1 MSNKNFHIKNGLSV
15 GTGTEVIT
23 SAGAG
28 TFPSATISGDL
39 TVDTSTL
46 KVDSSNN
53 RVGIGDASPTTALHV
68 ATGTNSSGLI
78 DVIRLENSGTSAN
91 DGPRIQLT
99 AGDSTSGAGIGALG
113 VSLNSAHLVFHSGG
127 NNERMRLDN
136 LGRLGIN
143 TDSPSMILNVHHS
156 DQDGLR
162 FNTTNTSETYIDFG
176 DTDDNDVGRISYDHA
191 DNSMS
196 FRTNATQFLKL
207 STQGTLNFTTP
218 TTFSGQGDSLIG
230 LHSNNYMYMYG
241 GSAGLILHDNSA
253 GSNRMLIRD
262 SGSIELQTSGTER
275 MKIASDGY
283 MTLSRGG
290 ADYGLQI
297 RSTSN
302 RSGLVIDKPGTS
314 TIMGSA
320 LVVAADERFK
330 LGTASYYHVEMK
342 QNGDTKINQ
351 NLLLTD
357 SFGLRAYSGYF
368 SAGTST
374 GTFIFNTYG
383 SGVYEITAAFGHY
396 GYIQNYGC
404 FKKAICSNGQGYVSS
419 NSIEVTD
426 IATPVVT
433 TNGGSWSF
441 SGYNSS
447 SVPSGSNTTGTVRVR
462 KAAGTYGGGGY
473 YFVEVRGNQ
482 SS

>member
-1 MSNKNFHIKNGLSV
+1 MSNKNFLIKNGLSI
-15 GTGTEVIT
+15 GADNEVIS
-23 SAGAG
+23 SARAASL
-28 TFPSATISGDL
+28 TSATITGDL
-39 TVDTSTL
+39 TVDGSTL
-46 KVDSSNN
+46 KVKSSNDT
-53 RVGIGDASPTTALHV
+53 VGIGTTDP
-68 ATGTNSSGLI
+68 NMK
-78 DVIRLENSGTSAN
+78 
-91 DGPRIQLT
+91 
-99 AGDSTSGAGIGALG
+99 
-113 VSLNSAHLVFHSGG
+113 LNISHA
-127 NNERMRLDN
+127 
-136 LGRLGIN
+136 
-143 TDSPSMILNVHHS
+143 

-162 FNTTNTSETYIDFG
+162 FNTANDAETFIDFG
-176 DTDDNDVGRISYDHA
+176 DTDDNDVGQISYDHA
-191 DNSMS
+191 DNHMA
-196 FRTNATQFLKL
+196 FKTNATEYLKL
-207 STQGTLNFTTP
+207 TSQGTLNFTTP

-262 SGSIELQTSGTER
+262 SGSIELQTGGAER
-275 MKIASDGY
+275 MKINSDGY
-283 MTLSRGG
+283 MTLSRDGG
-290 ADYGLQI
+290 DYGLQI

-314 TIMGSA
+314 TIMGSL
-320 LVVAADERFK
+320 LVLSSDETYR

-396 GYIQNYGC
+396 GYIPSYGC

-419 NSIEVTD
+419 NSISVTD
-426 IATPVVT
+426 IATEIST

-441 SGYNSS
+441 SGYNST
-447 SVPSGSNTTGTVRVR
+447 SVPSGSNTTGTVRVV
-462 KAAGTYGGGGY
+462 KNAGTYGGGGY

>member
-1 MSNKNFHIKNGLSV
+1 MTNKNFLIKNGLSI
-15 GTGTEVIT
+15 GADNEVIS
-23 SAGAG
+23 SARAAS
-28 TFPSATISGDL
+28 FESASINGDL
-39 TVDTSTL
+39 TVDSTTL

-53 RVGIGDASPTTALHV
+53 RVGIGDASPTTTLHV

-113 VSLNSAHLVFHSGG
+113 ASLNSAHLVFHSGG

-143 TDSPSMILNVHHS
+143 TDSPSMILNVHHQ

-162 FNTTNTSETYIDFG
+162 FNTTTTSESFIDFG
-176 DTDDNDVGRISYDHA
+176 DTDDNDAGRISYDHA
-191 DNSMS
+191 DDQMA
-196 FRTNATQFLKL
+196 FRTGA
-207 STQGTLNFTTP
+207 
-218 TTFSGQGDSLIG
+218 
-230 LHSNNYMYMYG
+230 
-241 GSAGLILHDNSA
+241 A
-253 GSNRMLIRD
+253 
-262 SGSIELQTSGTER
+262 ER
-275 MKIASDGY
+275 VTINSDGY
-283 MTLSRGG
+283 TTLSRAG

-297 RSTSN
+297 RSSSN

-320 LVVAADERFK
+320 LVVGADERFK
-330 LGTASYYHVEMK
+330 LGTASYYHIEMK
-342 QNGDTKINQ
+342 QNGDTKINN
-351 NLLLTD
+351 NLLLAD

-396 GYIQNYGC
+396 GYIPSYGC

-419 NSIEVTD
+419 NSISVTD
-426 IATPVVT
+426 IATEIST

-447 SVPSGSNTTGTVRVR
+447 SVPSGSNTTGTVRVV
-462 KAAGTYGGGGY
+462 KNAGSYGGGGY
-473 YFVEVRGNQ
+473 YFVEIRGNQ
-482 SS
+482 SA

>member
-1 MSNKNFHIKNGLSV
+1 MSNKNFLIKNGLSI
-15 GTGTEVIT
+15 GADNEVIS
-23 SAGAG
+23 SARAAS
-28 TFPSATISGDL
+28 FSSASITGDL
-39 TVDTSTL
+39 TVDSTTL

-162 FNTTNTSETYIDFG
+162 FNTTNTSETFIDFG

-191 DNSMS
+191 DNQMA
-196 FRTNATQFLKL
+196 FRTNA
-207 STQGTLNFTTP
+207 
-218 TTFSGQGDSLIG
+218 
-230 LHSNNYMYMYG
+230 
-241 GSAGLILHDNSA
+241 A
-253 GSNRMLIRD
+253 
-262 SGSIELQTSGTER
+262 ER
-275 MKIASDGY
+275 VTINSDGY
-283 MTLSRGG
+283 MIVARDG

-297 RSTSN
+297 RSSSN

-320 LVVAADERFK
+320 LVVASDERFK

-342 QNGDTKINQ
+342 QNGDTKINN
-351 NLLLTD
+351 NLLLSD
-357 SFGLRAYSGYF
+357 NFGLRAYSGYF
-368 SAGTST
+368 AAGTST
-374 GTFIFNTYG
+374 GTFDFNTYG
-383 SGVYEITAAFGHY
+383 AGVYEVTAAFGHY
-396 GYIQNYGC
+396 GYINGYGC
-404 FKKAICSNGQGYVSS
+404 FKKAICSNGAGYSS
-419 NSIEVTD
+419 STSITAID
-426 IATPVVT
+426 IATEIT
-433 TNGGSWSF
+433 TTTGGSWSF
-441 SGYNSS
+441 GGFS
-447 SVPSGSNTTGTVRVR
+447 SGSNTTSHIRVT
-462 KAAGTYGGGGY
+462 KNAGNYGGGGF

-482 SS
+482 SA

>member
-1 MSNKNFHIKNGLSV
+1 MSNKNFLIKNGLSI
-15 GTGTEVIT
+15 GADNEVIS
-23 SAGAG
+23 SARAASL
-28 TFPSATISGDL
+28 TSATITGDL
-39 TVDTSTL
+39 TVDGSTL
-46 KVDSSNN
+46 KVKSSNDT
-53 RVGIGDASPTTALHV
+53 VGIGTTDP
-68 ATGTNSSGLI
+68 NMK
-78 DVIRLENSGTSAN
+78 
-91 DGPRIQLT
+91 
-99 AGDSTSGAGIGALG
+99 
-113 VSLNSAHLVFHSGG
+113 LNISHA
-127 NNERMRLDN
+127 
-136 LGRLGIN
+136 
-143 TDSPSMILNVHHS
+143 

-162 FNTTNTSETYIDFG
+162 FNTANDAETFIDFG
-176 DTDDNDVGRISYDHA
+176 DTDDNDVGQISYDHA
-191 DNSMS
+191 DNHMA
-196 FRTNATQFLKL
+196 FKTNATEYLKL
-207 STQGTLNFTTP
+207 TSQGTLNFTTP

-262 SGSIELQTSGTER
+262 SGSIELQTGGAER
-275 MKIASDGY
+275 MKINSDGY
-283 MTLSRGG
+283 MTLSRDGG
-290 ADYGLQI
+290 DYGLQI

-314 TIMGSA
+314 TIMGSL
-320 LVVAADERFK
+320 LVLSSDETYR

-396 GYIQNYGC
+396 GYIPSYGC

-419 NSIEVTD
+419 NSISVTD
-426 IATPVVT
+426 IATEITT

-441 SGYNSS
+441 SGYNST
-447 SVPSGSNTTGTVRVR
+447 SVPSGSNTTGTVRVV
-462 KAAGTYGGGGY
+462 KNAGTYGGGGY
-473 YFVEVRGNQ
+473 YFVEIRGNQ

>member
-1 MSNKNFHIKNGLSV
+1 MSNKNFLIKNGLSI
-15 GTGTEVIT
+15 GADNEVIS
-23 SAGAG
+23 SARAASL
-28 TFPSATISGDL
+28 TSATITGDL
-39 TVDTSTL
+39 TVDGSTL
-46 KVDSSNN
+46 KVNSSND
-53 RVGIGDASPTTALHV
+53 RVGIGTTDP
-68 ATGTNSSGLI
+68 NMK
-78 DVIRLENSGTSAN
+78 
-91 DGPRIQLT
+91 
-99 AGDSTSGAGIGALG
+99 
-113 VSLNSAHLVFHSGG
+113 LNIS
-127 NNERMRLDN
+127 
-136 LGRLGIN
+136 
-143 TDSPSMILNVHHS
+143 HS

-162 FNTTNTSETYIDFG
+162 FNTTNTSESFIDFG
-176 DTDDNDVGRISYDHA
+176 DTDDNDVGQISYDHA
-191 DNSMS
+191 DNHMA
-196 FRTNATQFLKL
+196 FKTNATEYLKL
-207 STQGTLNFTTP
+207 TSQGTLNFTTP

-262 SGSIELQTSGTER
+262 SGSIELQTGGAER
-275 MKIASDGY
+275 MKINSDGY
-283 MTLSRGG
+283 MTLSRDGG
-290 ADYGLQI
+290 DYGLQI

-314 TIMGSA
+314 TIMGSL
-320 LVVAADERFK
+320 LVLSSDETYR

-357 SFGLRAYSGYF
+357 SFGFRAYSGYF

-396 GYIQNYGC
+396 GYIPSYGC

-419 NSIEVTD
+419 NSISVTD
-426 IATPVVT
+426 IATEIST

-441 SGYNSS
+441 SGYNST
-447 SVPSGSNTTGTVRVR
+447 SVPSGSNTTGTVRVV
-462 KAAGTYGGGGY
+462 KNAGTYGGGGY

>member
-1 MSNKNFHIKNGLSV
+1 MSNKNFLIKNGLSI
-15 GTGTEVIT
+15 GADNEVIS
-23 SAGAG
+23 SARAASL
-28 TFPSATISGDL
+28 TSATITGDL
-39 TVDTSTL
+39 TVDGSTL
-46 KVDSSNN
+46 KVKSSNDT
-53 RVGIGDASPTTALHV
+53 VGIGTTDP
-68 ATGTNSSGLI
+68 NMK
-78 DVIRLENSGTSAN
+78 
-91 DGPRIQLT
+91 
-99 AGDSTSGAGIGALG
+99 
-113 VSLNSAHLVFHSGG
+113 LNISHA
-127 NNERMRLDN
+127 
-136 LGRLGIN
+136 
-143 TDSPSMILNVHHS
+143 

-162 FNTTNTSETYIDFG
+162 FNTANDAETFIDFG
-176 DTDDNDVGRISYDHA
+176 DTDDNDVGQISYDHA
-191 DNSMS
+191 DNHMA
-196 FRTNATQFLKL
+196 FKTNATEYLKL
-207 STQGTLNFTTP
+207 TSQGTLNFTTP

-230 LHSNNYMYMYG
+230 LHSNNYLYMYG

-262 SGSIELQTSGTER
+262 SGSIELQTGGAER
-275 MKIASDGY
+275 MKINSDGY
-283 MTLSRGG
+283 MTLSRDGG
-290 ADYGLQI
+290 DYGLQI

-314 TIMGSA
+314 TIMGSL
-320 LVVAADERFK
+320 LVLSSDETYR

-396 GYIQNYGC
+396 GYIPSYGC

-419 NSIEVTD
+419 NSISVTD
-426 IATPVVT
+426 IATEIST

-441 SGYNSS
+441 SGYNST
-447 SVPSGSNTTGTVRVR
+447 SVPSGSNTTGTVRVV
-462 KAAGTYGGGGY
+462 KNAGTYGGGGY

>member
-1 MSNKNFHIKNGLSV
+1 MSNKNFLIKNGLSI
-15 GTGTEVIT
+15 GADNEVIS
-23 SAGAG
+23 SARAASL
-28 TFPSATISGDL
+28 TAATITGDL
-39 TVDTSTL
+39 TVDGSTL
-46 KVDSSNN
+46 KVNSSND
-53 RVGIGDASPTTALHV
+53 RVGIGTTSP
-68 ATGTNSSGLI
+68 NMK
-78 DVIRLENSGTSAN
+78 
-91 DGPRIQLT
+91 
-99 AGDSTSGAGIGALG
+99 
-113 VSLNSAHLVFHSGG
+113 LNISHA
-127 NNERMRLDN
+127 
-136 LGRLGIN
+136 
-143 TDSPSMILNVHHS
+143 

-162 FNTTNTSETYIDFG
+162 FNTTNTSESFIDFG
-176 DTDDNDVGRISYDHA
+176 DTDDNDVGQISYDHA
-191 DNSMS
+191 DNHMA
-196 FRTNATQFLKL
+196 FKTNATEYLKL
-207 STQGTLNFTTP
+207 TSQGTLNFTTP

-262 SGSIELQTSGTER
+262 SGSIELQTGGAER
-275 MKIASDGY
+275 MKINSDGY
-283 MTLSRGG
+283 MTLSRDGG
-290 ADYGLQI
+290 DYGLQI

-314 TIMGSA
+314 TIMGSL
-320 LVVAADERFK
+320 LVLSSDETYR

-396 GYIQNYGC
+396 GYIPSYGC

-419 NSIEVTD
+419 NSISVTD
-426 IATPVVT
+426 IATEIST

-441 SGYNSS
+441 SGYNST
-447 SVPSGSNTTGTVRVR
+447 SVPSGSNTTGTVRVV
-462 KAAGTYGGGGY
+462 KNAGTYGGGGY

>member
-1 MSNKNFHIKNGLSV
+1 MANKEFNVKNGLSV
-15 GTGTEVIT
+15 SDISVISSSRAAT
-23 SAGAG
+23 LTA
-28 TFPSATISGDL
+28 ATITGDL
-39 TVDTSTL
+39 IVDGSTL
-46 KVDSSNN
+46 KVNSSND
-53 RVGIGDASPTTALHV
+53 RVGIGTTSP
-68 ATGTNSSGLI
+68 NMK
-78 DVIRLENSGTSAN
+78 
-91 DGPRIQLT
+91 
-99 AGDSTSGAGIGALG
+99 
-113 VSLNSAHLVFHSGG
+113 LNISHA
-127 NNERMRLDN
+127 
-136 LGRLGIN
+136 
-143 TDSPSMILNVHHS
+143 

-162 FNTTNTSETYIDFG
+162 FNTTNTSESFIDFG
-176 DTDDNDVGRISYDHA
+176 DTDDNDVGQISYDHA
-191 DNSMS
+191 DNHMA
-196 FRTNATQFLKL
+196 FKTNATEYLKL
-207 STQGTLNFTTP
+207 TSQGTLNFTTP

-262 SGSIELQTSGTER
+262 SGSIELQTGGAER
-275 MKIASDGY
+275 MKINSDGY
-283 MTLSRGG
+283 MTLSRDGG
-290 ADYGLQI
+290 DYGLQI

-314 TIMGSA
+314 TIMGSL
-320 LVVAADERFK
+320 LVLSSDETYR

-396 GYIQNYGC
+396 GYIPSYGC

-419 NSIEVTD
+419 NSISVTD
-426 IATPVVT
+426 IATEIST

-441 SGYNSS
+441 SGYNST
-447 SVPSGSNTTGTVRVR
+447 SVPSGSNTTGTVRVV
-462 KAAGTYGGGGY
+462 KNAGTYGGGGY